1 MKRMKRVVASLLALV
16 MVFALAACG
25 GKEQTVTYRGEQE
38 ESGIKMVDTMT
49 FTAKGD
55 KVQKLVEKIEMDVSS
70 FEDDVKEQ
78 LKTVYDG
85 MVEQYNA
92 VEGVKCSMESGDDS
106 ITLNIEVDTTGNA
119 AKELSDQGLLDV
131 TGGDNISLKASG
143 SALEENGYKKVE

>member
-1 MKRMKRVVASLLALV
+1 MKRMKRVVTGLLALV
-16 MVFALAACG
+16 MMFALVACG

-70 FEDDVKEQ
+70 FEDDMKEQ

-106 ITLNIEVDTTGNA
+106 ITLSIEVDTTGDA
-119 AKELSDQGLLDV
+119 AQTLADQGLLEL
-131 TGGDNISLKASG
+131 TGGSNISLKASG
-143 SALEENGYKKVE
+143 SALEEQGYEKVE

>member
-1 MKRMKRVVASLLALV
+1 MKRMKRVVTGLLALV
-16 MVFALAACG
+16 MMFALVACG

-78 LKTVYDG
+78 LKTLYDG
-85 MVEQYNA
+85 MVDQYNA
-92 VEGVKCSMESGDDS
+92 VDGECAALFSFSVQMIQRQGHHQDYLFDD
-106 ITLNIEVDTTGNA
+106 
-119 AKELSDQGLLDV
+119 
-131 TGGDNISLKASG
+131 
-143 SALEENGYKKVE
+143 AL